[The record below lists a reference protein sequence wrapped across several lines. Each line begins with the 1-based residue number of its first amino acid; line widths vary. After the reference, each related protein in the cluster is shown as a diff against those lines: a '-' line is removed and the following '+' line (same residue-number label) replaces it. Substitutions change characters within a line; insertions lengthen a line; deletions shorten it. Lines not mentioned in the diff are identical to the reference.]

1 MTGLPKDYDIN
12 GFLPKGSPPIISFP
26 FVLLRPHN
34 AAFFFPLPPKK
45 IEKAGKRKKTIKKI
59 ENMANWCSNTVEF
72 IGEHSQFEYLE
83 ILFEAM
89 ASKEKKEEKGQLPAF
104 THFDRGFLFDIR
116 WEDGVLNYETKW
128 VPNTE
133 VLVAIADHFKVG
145 FIYSYAEPGMSI
157 FGETTYKDDILTD
170 IFLDD
175 DDTRQYEYDE
185 LADTYRFENQEYE
198 SSDEIL
204 DILLE
209 RKKAIKDLNNNEH

>member
-1 MTGLPKDYDIN
+1 
-12 GFLPKGSPPIISFP
+12 
-26 FVLLRPHN
+26 
-34 AAFFFPLPPKK
+34 
-45 IEKAGKRKKTIKKI
+45 
-59 ENMANWCSNTVEF
+59 MANWCSNTVEF
-72 IGEHSQFEYLE
+72 IGEHSQFEYLK

-104 THFDRGFLFDIR
+104 THFDSGFLFDIR

-128 VPNTE
+128 APNIE

-157 FGETTYKDDILTD
+157 FGETTYKDGILTD
-170 IFLDD
+170 TYLDD
-175 DDTRQYEYDE
+175 DDTGQYEYDE
-185 LADTYRFENQEYE
+185 LADTYRFENQDYE

-209 RKKAIKDLNNNEH
+209 RKKAIKALQDLKNNKH